1 MPGLGQQGAACL
13 PRHCADVDL
22 RREFEHKLP
31 RAFKPFNATKVSI
44 LKRGRGLTL
53 TLTPTLTLTLTPTL
67 TLTLTLEGEQLGA
80 RGGALSATPGL
91 LAPIR
96 GVSDEVVAV
105 RIRLHFSTINSRI
118 RLLEAKALAQASREL
133 SGDFDFSLVGR
144 RLDSYHSPPNVAVT
158 EAAGRGQPPISTA
171 ARDAF
176 LAHSCERLQRHGF
189 SATHLPPK
197 LREWLR
203 GVGGRQFIKEQRTIL
218 QGLEASDT
226 HAREMAWL
234 VRVVQIQLREK
245 APQVLLED
253 VGADELTPLLEQV
266 VVATQLQHGWQVR
279 AKLQVLDGHTLLH
292 QPDLAAAVDGW
303 EVALAGVEGQAIDC
317 WRRASYEAAFWS
329 AVVAHARPRPPACAS
344 LRGDAGAGWTWL
356 LADCATPPWLPPGL
370 LLRRVAEEEVV
381 AWNFAPPGRYLEV
394 HDAFTLP
401 PAPTPTLT
409 LA

>member
-144 RLDSYHSPPNVAVT
+144 RLNSYHSPPSVAVS
-158 EAAGRGQPPISTA
+158 EAAGSGQPPISTA

-203 GVGGRQFIKEQRTIL
+203 GVGGRQFIKEQRSIL
-218 QGLEASDT
+218 LGLEASDM

-234 VRVVQIQLREK
+234 VRV
-245 APQVLLED
+245 ALLEALED
-253 VGADELTPLLEQV
+253 GPLLPDELPPSRPAQPLAQLGGQVGRAEAVALEPL
-266 VVATQLQHGWQVR
+266 ARARKERIAHGRADLSTCVRVRVR
-279 AKLQVLDGHTLLH
+279 A
-292 QPDLAAAVDGW
+292 
-303 EVALAGVEGQAIDC
+303 
-317 WRRASYEAAFWS
+317 RARAR
-329 AVVAHARPRPPACAS
+329 VRVAHGR
-344 LRGDAGAGWTWL
+344 
-356 LADCATPPWLPPGL
+356 ADRRLPCPG
-370 LLRRVAEEEVV
+370 
-381 AWNFAPPGRYLEV
+381 
-394 HDAFTLP
+394 
-401 PAPTPTLT
+401 
-409 LA
+409 